1 MHYGNAQPAKSKRL
15 ASGTPSWP
23 KTGMQFNIDNP
34 TLFRKG
40 RLTEKKIRL
49 KLNQSLLLMMPFS
62 KRPACEWLFD
72 IRSTLKEIISK
83 GQSKLWILS

>member
-1 MHYGNAQPAKSKRL
+1 MNYGNAQPAKSKRL

-40 RLTEKKIRL
+40 RLTEKKISL
-49 KLNQSLLLMMPFS
+49 KLSAISRQPDTRN
-62 KRPACEWLFD
+62 
-72 IRSTLKEIISK
+72 LKPENLR
-83 GQSKLWILS
+83 LWTIK